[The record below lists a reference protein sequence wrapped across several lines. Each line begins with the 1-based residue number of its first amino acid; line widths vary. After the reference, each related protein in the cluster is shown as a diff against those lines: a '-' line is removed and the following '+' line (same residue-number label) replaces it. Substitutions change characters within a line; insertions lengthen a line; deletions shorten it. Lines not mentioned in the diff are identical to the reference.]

1 LRFSPKY
8 LKYFLILLFALILA
22 DGFRPP
28 ESQIV
33 SRGFAGLIGLYQ
45 RFLSPIIHLGNHI
58 QMCRFTPTC
67 SEYARQSLLKYGLY
81 KGSAKGTW
89 RLLRCNPWNPGGEDN
104 P

>member
-1 LRFSPKY
+1 M
-8 LKYFLILLFALILA
+8 KYFLILFIALILA

-28 ESQIV
+28 ESQLV
-33 SRGFAGLIGLYQ
+33 SRGLAGLIGLYQ
-45 RFLSPIIHLGNHI
+45 RFLSPVIHFGNSI

-81 KGSAKGTW
+81 KGLAKGTW
-89 RLLRCNPWNPGGEDN
+89 RLLRCNPWNKGGLDN

>member
-1 LRFSPKY
+1 MARPGL
-8 LKYFLILLFALILA
+8 LIKTSLLVLLVLVLA

-28 ESQIV
+28 RVQLV
-33 SRGFAGLIGLYQ
+33 SRGLAGVIRLYQ
-45 RFLSPIIHLGNHI
+45 ILVSPVIHFNQSV

-81 KGSAKGTW
+81 KGLAKGTW
-89 RLLRCNPWNPGGEDN
+89 RVLRCHPWSAGGEDQ